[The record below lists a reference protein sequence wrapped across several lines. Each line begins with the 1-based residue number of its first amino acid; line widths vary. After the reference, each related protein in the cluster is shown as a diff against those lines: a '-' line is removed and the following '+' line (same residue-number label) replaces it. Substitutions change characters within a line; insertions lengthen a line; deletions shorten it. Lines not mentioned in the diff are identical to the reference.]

1 MNNRRYVHHLMRATG
16 RPQSHHRSEKRTH
29 LVRWCVLGGRYSRA
43 ISSINDLLTLWH
55 PMSYE
60 KKASRVEYS
69 RFIRDGEDIIND
81 ERRSWQTTG
90 IMWDGSSVG
99 KKERVPSKVTELVNL
114 FVGK

>member
-55 PMSYE
+55 PMLYAQ
-60 KKASRVEYS
+60 KALPVEYS
-69 RFIRDGEDIIND
+69 RFIHDGEAIINN
-81 ERRSWQTTG
+81 ERRAWQRTG
-90 IMWDGSSVG
+90 IMWDGSAVG
-99 KKERVPSKVTELVNL
+99 KKERVPSKVTELLHL
-114 FVGK
+114 FV

>member
-1 MNNRRYVHHLMRATG
+1 MNNRRYVHHLMRATQG
-16 RPQSHHRSEKRTH
+16 GPSLTRSDKRTH